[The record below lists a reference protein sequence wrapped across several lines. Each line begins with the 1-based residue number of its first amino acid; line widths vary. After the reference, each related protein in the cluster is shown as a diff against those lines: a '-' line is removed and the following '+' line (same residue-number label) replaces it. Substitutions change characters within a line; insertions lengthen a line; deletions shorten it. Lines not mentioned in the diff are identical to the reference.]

1 MKVTCG
7 QTEMLSPKW
16 CKVDWEN
23 LILEF
28 KDVDTGTLSNRR
40 PFKTLILK
48 FFWKTMILPDI
59 NTFISVGFCFFFKF
73 IWRRKGKKVRKNRKE
88 NELIVAKV
96 RHIGKCVFQ
105 IKKKTLNLNV
115 CFILLLYYLQSPGNW
130 ENHFTSVSQCFYKA
144 ELLKAR

>member
-59 NTFISVGFCFFFKF
+59 NTFISVGFCFF
-73 IWRRKGKKVRKNRKE
+73 
-88 NELIVAKV
+88 
-96 RHIGKCVFQ
+96 
-105 IKKKTLNLNV
+105 LNLFEEGKERKLEKIGEKMN
-115 CFILLLYYLQSPGNW
+115 
-130 ENHFTSVSQCFYKA
+130 
-144 ELLKAR
+144 